1 MASYKNPKMSHSSI
15 QNQIEAIRQATAN
28 ALKSKESAMKFLV
41 DAGIIKQE
49 KTHTALKTSTHNSI
63 KKKDTLFE
71 GRIQTNC
78 FLLLMLR

>member
-1 MASYKNPKMSHSSI
+1 MSHTSI

-49 KTHTALKTSTHNSI
+49 KTHPALTTSTLSKA
-63 KKKDTLFE
+63 KK
-71 GRIQTNC
+71 
-78 FLLLMLR
+78 